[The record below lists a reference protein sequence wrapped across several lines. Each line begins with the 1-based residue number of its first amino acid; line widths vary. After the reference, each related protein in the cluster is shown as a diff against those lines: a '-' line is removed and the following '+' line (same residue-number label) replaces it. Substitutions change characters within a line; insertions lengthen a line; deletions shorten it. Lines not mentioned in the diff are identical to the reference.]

1 MTKSS
6 FFIGLL
12 FLLVCFQTA
21 CLNNNLI
28 KADAPLLD
36 QIQLPDGFKIAV
48 YAESVK
54 NARSMA
60 LGEQG
65 TVFVGSRSAGNV
77 YALVDEDGDFIA
89 DQQYLIASGLNL
101 PNGVAFREGALYV
114 AEPDKVWRYDQIES
128 HLANPPKPVLV
139 SDAFPGDAW
148 HGWKYIAFGPDEKL
162 YVPVG
167 APCNICEKE
176 DSRYAS
182 IMRMN
187 ADGSGLESF
196 AKGVRNTVG
205 FSWHPETE
213 ELWFTENG
221 RDLLGDEVP
230 NDELNRAPATDM
242 HFGYPY
248 CHAGDISDPRFGEK
262 RSCTEFTAPVH
273 KLAPHT
279 AALGMKFY
287 TGSMFPESYKHNI
300 FIAEHG
306 SWNRKEPIG
315 YRIMRV
321 QLEGNQVTSY
331 EPFAAGWLKEG
342 QAWGRP
348 VDVLLLPDGSLLV
361 SDDHADV
368 VYRIRY
374 EE

>member
-6 FFIGLL
+6 FFLGLL
-12 FLLVCFQTA
+12 FLLVCLQTA

-28 KADAPLLD
+28 KSDTPLLD
-36 QIQLPDGFKIAV
+36 QIQLPDGFEIAV

-89 DQQYLIASGLNL
+89 DQQYLIASELNL

-128 HLANPPKPVLV
+128 QLANPPQPVLV
-139 SDAFPGDAW
+139 SDAFPDDAW
-148 HGWKYIAFGPDEKL
+148 HGWKYISFGPDDKL

-205 FSWHPETE
+205 FSWHPETD

-221 RDLLGDEVP
+221 RDLLGDDIP
-230 NDELNRAPATDM
+230 NDELNRAPTAGM

-262 RSCTEFTAPVH
+262 RNCDEFTIPVQ

-331 EPFAAGWLKEG
+331 EVFAEGWLKEG

-348 VDVLLLPDGSLLV
+348 VDVLLLPDGSMLV

-368 VYRIRY
+368 VYRIWY

>member
-1 MTKSS
+1 MTKFP
-6 FFIGLL
+6 FFIGLI
-12 FLLVCFQTA
+12 FLLVCLQTA

-28 KADAPLLD
+28 KSDTPLLD
-36 QIQLPDGFKIAV
+36 QIQLPDGFEIAV
-48 YAESVK
+48 YAASVK

-128 HLANPPKPVLV
+128 QLANPPQPVLV

-148 HGWKYIAFGPDEKL
+148 HGWKYIAFGPDDKL

-176 DSRYAS
+176 DPRYAS

-205 FSWHPETE
+205 FSWHPKTQ

-230 NDELNRAPATDM
+230 NDELNRAPATGM

-262 RSCTEFTAPVH
+262 RSCDEFTIPVQ

-331 EPFAAGWLKEG
+331 EPFAAGWLQEG
-342 QAWGRP
+342 KAWGRP
-348 VDVLLLPDGSLLV
+348 VDVLLLPDGSMLV

>member
-6 FFIGLL
+6 FFLGLL
-12 FLLVCFQTA
+12 FLLVCLQTA

-28 KADAPLLD
+28 KSDTPLLD
-36 QIQLPDGFKIAV
+36 QIQLPDGFEIAV

-60 LGEQG
+60 LGEKG

-128 HLANPPKPVLV
+128 QLANPPQPVLV
-139 SDAFPGDAW
+139 SDAFPDDAW
-148 HGWKYIAFGPDEKL
+148 HGWKYISFGPDDKL

-205 FSWHPETE
+205 FSWHPETDE
-213 ELWFTENG
+213 FWFTENG
-221 RDLLGDEVP
+221 RDLLGDDIP
-230 NDELNRAPATDM
+230 NDELNRAPTTGM

-262 RSCTEFTAPVH
+262 RSCDEFTIPVQ

-315 YRIMRV
+315 YRIMRI
-321 QLEGNQVTSY
+321 QLKGNQVTSY
-331 EPFAAGWLKEG
+331 EPFAEGWLKEG